1 MYDISV
7 TLAADLLHWPGEVG
21 FALDSREKR
30 AGVVVSELHCG
41 AHTGTHIDAPYH
53 FLPSGERV
61 HQLSLTPFL
70 GRARVLPI
78 EGLHVTRAE
87 LERHSFVGV
96 ERVLFVTRNSKRPW
110 WECDFDPEFAGV
122 ELDAAE
128 FLAENGCLL
137 VGIDYLSIEPRHSDG
152 SVHRHLL
159 GQNIAILE
167 GLNLRDV
174 PPGDYFLS
182 ALPLK
187 VQDGDG
193 TPVRAA
199 LLLESELKW

>member
-7 TLAADLLHWPGEVG
+7 ALSSELVHWPGEAG
-21 FALDSREKR
+21 FALDSRKKKAE
-30 AGVVVSELHCG
+30 VVVSELHCG

-53 FLPSGERV
+53 FLAAGQRV
-61 HQLSLTPFL
+61 HELSLVPFL
-70 GRARVLPI
+70 GRVRVLPI
-78 EGLHVTRAE
+78 EGLHVTRSE
-87 LERHSFVGV
+87 LSGHSFAGV
-96 ERVLFVTRNSKRPW
+96 QRVLFVTRNSRQKW
-110 WECDFDPEFAGV
+110 WNCEFDPEFAGL

-128 FLAENGCLL
+128 FLTEKGCLL

-152 SVHRHLL
+152 SVHRLLL
-159 GQNIAILE
+159 GSGVAILE

-174 PPGDYFLS
+174 PQGDYFLS

-193 TPVRAA
+193 TPVRAV
-199 LLLESELKW
+199 LLEEHELQW